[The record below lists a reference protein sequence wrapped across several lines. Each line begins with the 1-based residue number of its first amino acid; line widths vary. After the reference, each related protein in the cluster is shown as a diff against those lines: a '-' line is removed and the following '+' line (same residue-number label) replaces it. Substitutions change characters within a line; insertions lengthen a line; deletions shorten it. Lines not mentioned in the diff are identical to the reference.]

1 MIAFRTA
8 TERELSTVLGWA
20 ADEGWN
26 PGIDDAA
33 AFFAAD
39 PGGFFVAVDGAEP
52 VAAIS
57 VVNHT
62 PDFAFL
68 GLYIVRPAHR
78 GKGIGIGLWRHAMAH
93 AGPRCVGL
101 DGVPEQQANYVRSG
115 FTRAGSTTRFE
126 GSVEAAAGSDI
137 RPATDADIP
146 AMIGMEGAASGV
158 QKRAYMSAWFTNT
171 LNRRSYCSEDGLVTI
186 RKCRVGAK
194 IGPLVALD
202 ADSAWRL
209 IRHAAG
215 AFDGPVIVDVPAQS
229 EALARKCAARG
240 LTPGFETARMYRGPA
255 ITGSNAVYAVA
266 SLELG

>member
-26 PGIDDAA
+26 PGVDDAA

-39 PGGFFVAVDGAEP
+39 PGGFFVAVDGSEP

-62 PDFAFL
+62 VDFAFL

-101 DGVPEQQANYVRSG
+101 DGVPEQQANYVCSG

-126 GSVEAAAGSDI
+126 GSVEPAIESDI
-137 RPATDADIP
+137 RLATDADIP

-158 QKRAYMSAWFTNT
+158 QKPAYLS
-171 LNRRSYCSEDGLVTI
+171 
-186 RKCRVGAK
+186 
-194 IGPLVALD
+194 
-202 ADSAWRL
+202 
-209 IRHAAG
+209 
-215 AFDGPVIVDVPAQS
+215 
-229 EALARKCAARG
+229 
-240 LTPGFETARMYRGPA
+240 
-255 ITGSNAVYAVA
+255 
-266 SLELG
+266 